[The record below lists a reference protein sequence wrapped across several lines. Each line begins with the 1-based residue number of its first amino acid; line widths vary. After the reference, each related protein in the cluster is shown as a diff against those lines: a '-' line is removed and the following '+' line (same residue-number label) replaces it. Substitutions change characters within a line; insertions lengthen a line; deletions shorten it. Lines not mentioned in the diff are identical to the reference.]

1 MKRYIIIISLLF
13 TIFNIY
19 AQQKVVERSAKK
31 APDWIGVAQ
40 ADYVIVSAEDAT
52 LEAAKERCLAN
63 IRQAIISS
71 VAVNIS
77 SKELSF
83 DTQTI
88 DGEQTEVLR
97 RYESQVETVAAKL
110 PFVQGVALDD
120 AEIYWKKIY
129 DKSAKNYKYEV
140 HAKYP
145 FPLLKRNSLVMEY
158 MKIEQ
163 EHNEAFQRLKQS
175 FETFTEIEYIGRA
188 MNELSALYEYYID
201 QTRKNDVKVLR
212 ENYRKLYNSISIV
225 PYYSALGDIVYY
237 LNLEGR
243 RMTTSR
249 RPTIKS
255 QYATEVSFSPVDDN
269 MYRITYNYKH
279 CQTGDDNKIDVTYSF
294 ASGAVARH
302 SFHFDITENKV
313 QLIPYGQIELDV
325 EVAKKGAID
334 EEAASTEEQ
343 PAKIKGWLNLRAK
356 YDTPFTVVG
365 INFSADGTRVRVNS
379 ELNEEFE
386 GKGTHRLSFS
396 AEGYYQASERRVA
409 MANGVIAI
417 LNKATN
423 KKEEIRFYLPY
434 KIVVK
439 NE

>member
-1 MKRYIIIISLLF
+1 
-13 TIFNIY
+13 
-19 AQQKVVERSAKK
+19 
-31 APDWIGVAQ
+31 
-40 ADYVIVSAEDAT
+40 
-52 LEAAKERCLAN
+52 
-63 IRQAIISS
+63 
-71 VAVNIS
+71 
-77 SKELSF
+77 
-83 DTQTI
+83 
-88 DGEQTEVLR
+88 
-97 RYESQVETVAAKL
+97 
-110 PFVQGVALDD
+110 
-120 AEIYWKKIY
+120 
-129 DKSAKNYKYEV
+129 
-140 HAKYP
+140 
-145 FPLLKRNSLVMEY
+145 
-158 MKIEQ
+158 
-163 EHNEAFQRLKQS
+163 
-175 FETFTEIEYIGRA
+175 
-188 MNELSALYEYYID
+188 
-201 QTRKNDVKVLR
+201 
-212 ENYRKLYNSISIV
+212 
-225 PYYSALGDIVYY
+225 
-237 LNLEGR
+237 
-243 RMTTSR
+243 
-249 RPTIKS
+249 
-255 QYATEVSFSPVDDN
+255 
-269 MYRITYNYKH
+269 
-279 CQTGDDNKIDVTYSF
+279 VTYSF

-343 PAKIKGWLNLRAK
+343 PAKIKGWLDLRAK

-434 KIVVK
+434 KIIVK

>member
-1 MKRYIIIISLLF
+1 MKHLIIVISLLLATPALF
-13 TIFNIY
+13 

-31 APDWIGVAQ
+31 TPDWIGVAQ

-52 LEAAKERCLAN
+52 LEAAKERCLSN

-97 RYESQVETVAAKL
+97 RYESQIETVAAKL
-110 PFVQGVALDD
+110 PFVQGVTLDD

-129 DKSAKNYKYEV
+129 NKSDKSYKYEV

-163 EHNEAFQRLKQS
+163 EHNDTFQRLKQS

-188 MNELSALYEYYID
+188 INELGALYEYYID
-201 QTRKNDVKVLR
+201 QNRKNDVKVLR

-225 PYYSALGDIVYY
+225 PYYSTLGDIVYY

-255 QYATEVSFSPVDDN
+255 QYATEISFSPVDDN
-269 MYRITYNYKH
+269 MYRITYNYEH

-294 ASGAVARH
+294 VSGAVARH
-302 SFHFDITENKV
+302 SFHFDIAENKV
-313 QLIPYGQIELDV
+313 QLIPFGQIELDV
-325 EVAKKGAID
+325 EVAKKVAFD
-334 EEAASTEEQ
+334 EVVSTEEQ
-343 PAKIKGWLNLRAK
+343 PAKIKGWLDLRAK

-396 AEGYYQASERRVA
+396 VEGYYQVSERRVA
-409 MANGVIAI
+409 MANGTITI
-417 LNKATN
+417 INKATN

>member
-1 MKRYIIIISLLF
+1 MKHLIVIVSLLLATPNLF
-13 TIFNIY
+13 

-31 APDWIGVAQ
+31 TPNWIGVAQ
-40 ADYVIVSAEDAT
+40 TDYVIVSAEDAT

-88 DGEQTEVLR
+88 DGEETDVLR

-129 DKSAKNYKYEV
+129 NKSDKSYKYEV

-163 EHNEAFQRLKQS
+163 QHNDTFQSLKQS
-175 FETFTEIEYIGRA
+175 FTTFTEVEHIARA
-188 MNELSALYEYYID
+188 ITELGALYEYYID
-201 QTRKNDVKVLR
+201 QTRKNEVKVLM
-212 ENYRKLYNSISIV
+212 ENYRKLYSSISIV
-225 PYYSALGDIVYY
+225 PYYNGLGEIVYY

-243 RMTTSR
+243 RITTSR

-255 QYATEVSFSPVDDN
+255 QYATEISFSPVDDN
-269 MYRITYNYKH
+269 MYRITYNYEH
-279 CQTGDDNKIDVTYSF
+279 CQAGDDNKIDVTYPF
-294 ASGAVARH
+294 ASRAVTRH
-302 SFHFDITENKV
+302 SFNFDIAENKV

-325 EVAKKGAID
+325 ELAKKVVAEDGT
-334 EEAASTEEQ
+334 ESPEEQ
-343 PAKIKGWLNLRAK
+343 PAKINGWLDLRAK
-356 YDTPFTVVG
+356 YDTPFSVVG

-386 GKGTHRLSFS
+386 GKGNHRLSFS
-396 AEGYYQASERRVA
+396 VNGYYQASERRVA
-409 MANGVIAI
+409 MANGTITI

-423 KKEEIRFYLPY
+423 KTEEIRFYLPY